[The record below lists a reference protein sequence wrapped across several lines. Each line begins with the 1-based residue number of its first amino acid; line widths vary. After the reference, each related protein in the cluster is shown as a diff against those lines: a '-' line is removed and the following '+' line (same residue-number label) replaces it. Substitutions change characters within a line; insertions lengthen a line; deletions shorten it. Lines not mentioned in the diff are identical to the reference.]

1 MVCWIYEFHCCLVS
15 VLLYKKKKKS
25 LESLA
30 YFLLHLLTLRSVLYK
45 LQSVFFIQTL
55 QDLNFQGFK

>member
-15 VLLYKKKKKS
+15 VLLYKKKKS

-45 LQSVFFIQTL
+45 LQSVFFIQML
-55 QDLNFQGFK
+55 QDLNF